1 MITRFTAIRC
11 IELFCLCKDSFFRG
25 AELCWTMSNAVFCA
39 QRVPVIGHMPLD
51 LGAKVIPCGSLL
63 PHNKIDDCLGTGG
76 NC

>member
-1 MITRFTAIRC
+1 
-11 IELFCLCKDSFFRG
+11 
-25 AELCWTMSNAVFCA
+25 MSNAVFCA